1 MRRDGQA
8 DGGPSGPSGVQAHSA
23 PEATRPFTATKGQG
37 NPDLDVQN
45 MDTDQYVHSLT
56 TLIAQALGP
65 LASWQPGEFRE
76 HRAAKHIEW
85 ISKNCPDHWPDT
97 ARRRLRKS
105 AEILEPSVDGDQL
118 VVDFFRETPAHP

>member
-1 MRRDGQA
+1 
-8 DGGPSGPSGVQAHSA
+8 
-23 PEATRPFTATKGQG
+23 
-37 NPDLDVQN
+37 
-45 MDTDQYVHSLT
+45 MDTDQYVNSLT

-105 AEILEPSVDGDQL
+105 AEILEPSVGGDQL
-118 VVDFFRETPAHP
+118 GVTSPLVKNCTLRR